1 MGGILFTTGCVAE
14 SWFFRHDWTSGRYT
28 LIQDWTSGR
37 YTLSQDW
44 TSGRYT
50 LIQDRTSG
58 RYTLNQDWR
67 SGRYTLSQDWRSG
80 RYTLSQDWRS
90 GWHTLR
96 VTTARVDDTEFDRS
110 TTRPRPRLCF
120 QSGLEQRL
128 RFPLIFFCTHKCKG
142 FLVPL
147 KKREK
152 KEKKKKKTADVVYLF
167 ILCTKIY
174 HRIFLWF
181 CTHKCKGF
189 LVCLKNTQNKQKSAD
204 VIYLYVI
211 YGNVPPSPFLAW
223 DCKHLKEP
231 SKNRGHSYAVVF
243 QFIKGNAAFRPVGS
257 RHGKALQSFPF
268 TTLL

>member
-1 MGGILFTTGCVAE
+1 MLFT
-14 SWFFRHDWTSGRYT
+14 
-28 LIQDWTSGR
+28 
-37 YTLSQDW
+37 
-44 TSGRYT
+44 
-50 LIQDRTSG
+50 
-58 RYTLNQDWR
+58 
-67 SGRYTLSQDWRSG
+67 
-80 RYTLSQDWRS
+80 
-90 GWHTLR
+90 
-96 VTTARVDDTEFDRS
+96 
-110 TTRPRPRLCF
+110 
-120 QSGLEQRL
+120 
-128 RFPLIFFCTHKCKG
+128 
-142 FLVPL
+142 
-147 KKREK
+147 
-152 KEKKKKKTADVVYLF
+152 YLL

-174 HRIFLWF
+174 HRIFLWFCTHKYKGFLVCLKNKQQQQKRRFFIYFLIFLCTETYQDYLWF